1 LFSVYLEGWGAS
13 VNWKISGS
21 VGLCMTKK
29 NNDTAPGRITGD
41 IHTKLI
47 ESYDNLK
54 SEISRSY
61 DQAKIYARE
70 LNDALKA
77 MKTGDGELKKARSM
91 MERIRQ
97 QSLIYAKELQL
108 AHQQIEKSSLNTL
121 EVLAEALD
129 ARDHYTSGH
138 SKRVT
143 DFSVQI
149 AEIMKLPHKEIE
161 VIKQAGLLH
170 DIGKIGIRDE
180 ILLKPGKLTKDE
192 YELIKQ
198 HPLKGYKMLKG
209 LSFLE
214 NALDCI
220 LYHHEEFNGT
230 GYPEGLKGEDIPIGA
245 RIIHVADTVDA
256 MTTERPYRKALTLE
270 TAIDELRKFKGVLFD
285 PFVVEAFLII
295 QKVL

>member
-1 LFSVYLEGWGAS
+1 
-13 VNWKISGS
+13 
-21 VGLCMTKK
+21 MTKK
-29 NNDTAPGRITGD
+29 NNNTAPGKITGD
-41 IHTKLI
+41 VHTKLI

-54 SEISRSY
+54 AEISRSY
-61 DQAKIYARE
+61 DQAKVYARE

-77 MKTGDGELKKARSM
+77 MKTGDDELKKARSM

-143 DFSVQI
+143 DFSVHI
-149 AEIMKLPHKEIE
+149 AEIMKLPHKEVE

-180 ILLKPGKLTKDE
+180 ILLKPGKLTRDE

-220 LYHHEEFNGT
+220 LYHHEQFDGT

-270 TAIDELRKFKGVLFD
+270 TAIDELKKFKGVLFD
-285 PFVVEAFLII
+285 PSVVEAFLII
-295 QKVL
+295 QKAL